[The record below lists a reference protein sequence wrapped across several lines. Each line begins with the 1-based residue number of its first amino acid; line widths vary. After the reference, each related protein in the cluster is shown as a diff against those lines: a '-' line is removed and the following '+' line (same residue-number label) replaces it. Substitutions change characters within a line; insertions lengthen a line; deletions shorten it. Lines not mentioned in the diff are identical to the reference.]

1 MPKKFKLYIAL
12 TTIFSLILIEA
23 SVRALGFVDFPVYD
37 LDDEVKYMPS
47 ANQSGRFMN
56 ENDWYFNN
64 KSMPIRENW
73 SPAGNKNIL
82 LIGNSIVMGGNPYK
96 QSDKLVSQMQVRLS
110 NDNKVWPIA
119 VGGWNQPNEIA
130 YLRLHPEI
138 VSEAS
143 YVAWEYMSGGL
154 ARATPWRGEYVFPSH
169 KPTYA
174 TWYVLCRYVLPR
186 FLPAYLVSELPAT
199 GDAEPANIMEF
210 ERRLQTL
217 TIAIKKVRSG
227 IIWLYPNSA
236 QVGIAERGEE
246 WLPER
251 AKIEE
256 LAKSYGLRVV
266 DVAARTEW
274 SRTFYRDGVHPT
286 VEGNKVLAGI
296 LASEIMHDLE
306 R

>member
-37 LDDEVKYMPS
+37 LDDEIKYIPS

-73 SPAGNKNIL
+73 SPAGDKNIL

-96 QSDKLVSQMQVRLS
+96 QSDKLVSQIQVRLS

-138 VSEAS
+138 VSRS
-143 YVAWEYMSGGL
+143 
-154 ARATPWRGEYVFPSH
+154 R
-169 KPTYA
+169 
-174 TWYVLCRYVLPR
+174 LCC
-186 FLPAYLVSELPAT
+186 
-199 GDAEPANIMEF
+199 M
-210 ERRLQTL
+210 
-217 TIAIKKVRSG
+217 G
-227 IIWLYPNSA
+227 I
-236 QVGIAERGEE
+236 
-246 WLPER
+246 
-251 AKIEE
+251 
-256 LAKSYGLRVV
+256 
-266 DVAARTEW
+266 
-274 SRTFYRDGVHPT
+274 H
-286 VEGNKVLAGI
+286 VLAVSPALRLGGGSMCFRLTSRPTRLGMFFVAMFCRGFCRLI
-296 LASEIMHDLE
+296 Q
-306 R
+306 